1 MSECAVISASQA
13 YETYALILKVKAP
26 PPPPPSR
33 ISVASSQ
40 CAPIDLVKV
49 LDVGGNMTGGKLH
62 MLKRAM
68 RLVISS
74 LGTGDRLSIVTFS
87 TTCKRL
93 LPLRTMTSQGQH
105 MARRIVDRLVI
116 GQGSSVGNAL
126 RKATRVLEDRRERNL
141 NNNMPPI
148 LPDFSNSVKLKYVK
162 LGYQYLVNH
171 ILTLTLIPMMIA
183 IFMEILRLGPEEI
196 LNLWHSLHL
205 DLVQILC
212 SAFLI
217 IFIATVYFMSKP
229 RTIYL
234 VDYACFKPPVTC
246 RVPFATFMEHS
257 RLILKDNPKSVEF
270 QMRIL
275 ERSGLGEETCL
286 PPAIHYI
293 PPKPTM
299 EAARGE
305 AELVI
310 FSAMDSLFNKTGL
323 KPKDIDILIVNCSLF
338 SPTPS
343 LSAMVINKYKLRSN
357 IKSFNLSGMG
367 CSAGLISVDL
377 ARDLLQVH
385 PNSNA
390 VVVSTEIITPNYY
403 QGKERAMLLP
413 NCLFRMG
420 GAAILLSNRTSER
433 RRAKYRLVHVVRTH
447 KGADDKAYRCVFEEE
462 DREGKVGISLQKDLM
477 AIAGEALKSNITTM
491 GPLVLPASEQL
502 LFLLTLIGRKIF
514 NPKWKPYIPDFKQ
527 AFEHFCIHAGG
538 RAVIDELQK
547 NLQLSTEHVEAS
559 RMTLH
564 RFGNTSS
571 SSLWYELN
579 YIESKGRMKKGDR
592 VWQIAFGSGFKCNSA
607 VWKCNRSIKTPVD
620 GPWADCIDRYPV
632 DIPEIVKL

>member
-1 MSECAVISASQA
+1 
-13 YETYALILKVKAP
+13 
-26 PPPPPSR
+26 
-33 ISVASSQ
+33 
-40 CAPIDLVKV
+40 
-49 LDVGGNMTGGKLH
+49 
-62 MLKRAM
+62 
-68 RLVISS
+68 
-74 LGTGDRLSIVTFS
+74 
-87 TTCKRL
+87 
-93 LPLRTMTSQGQH
+93 
-105 MARRIVDRLVI
+105 
-116 GQGSSVGNAL
+116 
-126 RKATRVLEDRRERNL
+126 
-141 NNNMPPI
+141 MPQI
-148 LPDFSNSVKLKYVK
+148 LPDFSSSVKLKYVK

-171 ILTLTLIPMMIA
+171 ILYLLLVPIMAGIV
-183 IFMEILRLGPEEI
+183 IEVLRLGPDEI
-196 LNLWHSLHL
+196 IDLWNSLHF

-212 SAFLI
+212 SSFFI
-217 IFIATVYFMSKP
+217 IFVATVYFMSKP

-234 VDYACFKPPVTC
+234 VDYACYKPPVTC
-246 RVPFATFMEHS
+246 RVPFSTFMEHS
-257 RLILKDNPKSVEF
+257 RLILKNNPKSVEF

-293 PPKPTM
+293 PPTPTM

-310 FSAMDSLFNKTGL
+310 FSAMDSLFQKTGL
-323 KPKDIDILIVNCSLF
+323 KPKDVDILIVNCSLF

-367 CSAGLISVDL
+367 CSAGLISIDL

-403 QGKERAMLLP
+403 KGNERAMLLP

-420 GAAILLSNRTSER
+420 GAAILLSNRR
-433 RRAKYRLVHVVRTH
+433 RDGSRAKYRLVHVVRTH

-462 DREGKVGISLQKDLM
+462 DKEGKVGISLSKDLM
-477 AIAGEALKSNITTM
+477 AIAGEALKSNITTI

-547 NLQLSTEHVEAS
+547 NLQLSAEHVEAS

-571 SSLWYELN
+571 SSLWYELS
-579 YIESKGRMKKGDR
+579 YIESKGRMRKGDR
-592 VWQIAFGSGFKCNSA
+592 IWQIAFGSGFKCNSA
-607 VWKCNRSIKTPVD
+607 VWKANKTIKVPTD
-620 GPWADCIDRYPV
+620 GPWADCVDRYPV
-632 DIPEIVKL
+632 HIPEVVKL

>member
-1 MSECAVISASQA
+1 
-13 YETYALILKVKAP
+13 
-26 PPPPPSR
+26 
-33 ISVASSQ
+33 
-40 CAPIDLVKV
+40 
-49 LDVGGNMTGGKLH
+49 
-62 MLKRAM
+62 
-68 RLVISS
+68 
-74 LGTGDRLSIVTFS
+74 
-87 TTCKRL
+87 
-93 LPLRTMTSQGQH
+93 
-105 MARRIVDRLVI
+105 
-116 GQGSSVGNAL
+116 
-126 RKATRVLEDRRERNL
+126 
-141 NNNMPPI
+141 MPPI
-148 LPDFSNSVKLKYVK
+148 LPDFSSSVRLKYVK

-171 ILTLTLIPMMIA
+171 FLYLLLIPIMSAIFLELLRTGPEQILTS
-183 IFMEILRLGPEEI
+183 F
-196 LNLWHSLHL
+196 NSLHL
-205 DLVQILC
+205 DLVHIL
-212 SAFLI
+212 SSILLV
-217 IFIATVYFMSKP
+217 IFVATVYFMSKP
-229 RTIYL
+229 RTVYL
-234 VDYACFKPPVTC
+234 VDYSCYKPPITC
-246 RVPFATFMEHS
+246 RVPFSTFMEHS

-299 EAARGE
+299 ESARGE

-310 FSAMDSLFNKTGL
+310 FSAMDTLFEKTGL

-357 IKSFNLSGMG
+357 VKSFNLSGMG
-367 CSAGLISVDL
+367 CSAGLISIDL
-377 ARDLLQVH
+377 ARDLLQVL

-420 GAAILLSNRTSER
+420 GAAILLSNRRSHR
-433 RRAKYRLVHVVRTH
+433 SRAKYRLVHVVRTH
-447 KGADDKAYRCVFEEE
+447 KGGDDKAYRCVYEEE
-462 DREGKVGISLQKDLM
+462 DREGKVGISLSKDLM
-477 AIAGEALKSNITTM
+477 AIAGEALKSNITTI

-502 LFLLTLIGRKIF
+502 LFLAALIGRKIF
-514 NPKWKPYIPDFKQ
+514 NPKWKAYIPDFKQ

-547 NLQLSTEHVEAS
+547 NLQLSAEHVEAS

-571 SSLWYELN
+571 SSLWYELS
-579 YIESKGRMKKGDR
+579 YIEAKGRMRKGDR

-607 VWKCNRSIKTPVD
+607 VWKCNRTIRAPTD
-620 GPWADCIDRYPV
+620 GAWSDCIDRYPV
-632 DIPEIVKL
+632 HIPEVVKL

>member
-1 MSECAVISASQA
+1 
-13 YETYALILKVKAP
+13 
-26 PPPPPSR
+26 
-33 ISVASSQ
+33 
-40 CAPIDLVKV
+40 
-49 LDVGGNMTGGKLH
+49 
-62 MLKRAM
+62 
-68 RLVISS
+68 
-74 LGTGDRLSIVTFS
+74 
-87 TTCKRL
+87 
-93 LPLRTMTSQGQH
+93 
-105 MARRIVDRLVI
+105 
-116 GQGSSVGNAL
+116 
-126 RKATRVLEDRRERNL
+126 
-141 NNNMPPI
+141 MPPI

-171 ILTLTLIPMMIA
+171 ILTLTLIPIMAGILV
-183 IFMEILRLGPEEI
+183 EVLRLGPDE
-196 LNLWHSLHL
+196 LLTLWRSLHF

-217 IFIATVYFMSKP
+217 IFVATVYFMSKP
-229 RTIYL
+229 RTVFL
-234 VDYACFKPPVTC
+234 VDYACYKPPVTC
-246 RVPFATFMEHS
+246 RVPFSTFMEHS
-257 RLILKDNPKSVEF
+257 RLILKNNPKSVEP
-270 QMRIL
+270 
-275 ERSGLGEETCL
+275 C
-286 PPAIHYI
+286 PPPPIHYI
-293 PPKPTM
+293 PPTPTM

-310 FSAMDSLFNKTGL
+310 FSAMDSLLQKTGL

-367 CSAGLISVDL
+367 CSAGVISIDL

-390 VVVSTEIITPNYY
+390 VVISTEIITPNYY
-403 QGKERAMLLP
+403 QGNERAMLLP

-420 GAAILLSNRTSER
+420 GAAILISNRRSER

-462 DREGKVGISLQKDLM
+462 DKEGKVGISLSKDLM
-477 AIAGEALKSNITTM
+477 AIAGEALKSNITTI

-547 NLQLSTEHVEAS
+547 NLQLSAEHCEAS

-571 SSLWYELN
+571 SSLWYEMS
-579 YIESKGRMKKGDR
+579 YIEAKGRMKRGDR
-592 VWQIAFGSGFKCNSA
+592 IWQIAFGSGLKCNSA
-607 VWKCNRSIKTPVD
+607 VWKCNRTIKTPTD

-632 DIPEIVKL
+632 HIPEIVKL

>member
-1 MSECAVISASQA
+1 MESYV
-13 YETYALILKVKAP
+13 
-26 PPPPPSR
+26 
-33 ISVASSQ
+33 SVEWRDS
-40 CAPIDLVKV
+40 
-49 LDVGGNMTGGKLH
+49 LH
-62 MLKRAM
+62 L
-68 RLVISS
+68 
-74 LGTGDRLSIVTFS
+74 
-87 TTCKRL
+87 L
-93 LPLRTMTSQGQH
+93 LPSAPRPSLNLRPLLRLKILTPSPSSSKQHLLLVSFLPLSPPTM
-105 MARRIVDRLVI
+105 
-116 GQGSSVGNAL
+116 
-126 RKATRVLEDRRERNL
+126 
-141 NNNMPPI
+141 
-148 LPDFSNSVKLKYVK
+148 PDFSTLVKLKHVK

-171 ILTLTLIPMMIA
+171 ILTLTLIPIMA
-183 IFMEILRLGPEEI
+183 GVVVKVLRLGPEEI
-196 LNLWHSLHL
+196 VSLWSSLQF
-205 DLVQILC
+205 DFVQVLC
-212 SAFLI
+212 SSFFV
-217 IFIATVYFMSKP
+217 IFVATVYFLSKP
-229 RTIYL
+229 RSIYL
-234 VDYACFKPPVTC
+234 VDYECYKPPVAC
-246 RVPFATFMEHS
+246 RVPFSTFMEHS
-257 RLILKDNPKSVEF
+257 RLILSNNPKSVEF

-293 PPKPTM
+293 PPSPTM

-305 AELVI
+305 AEIVI
-310 FSAMDSLFNKTGL
+310 FSAMETLFKKTGL
-323 KPKDIDILIVNCSLF
+323 KPRDIDILIVNCSLF

-367 CSAGLISVDL
+367 CSAGLISIDL

-420 GAAILLSNRTSER
+420 GAAILLSNRSSDR
-433 RRAKYRLVHVVRTH
+433 WRAKYRLVHVVRTH
-447 KGADDKAYRCVFEEE
+447 KGADNKAYRCVFEEE
-462 DREGKVGISLQKDLM
+462 DKEGKVGISLSKDLM
-477 AIAGEALKSNITTM
+477 AIAGEALKSNITTI

-547 NLQLSTEHVEAS
+547 NLQLSPEHVEAS

-571 SSLWYELN
+571 SSLWYELS
-579 YIESKGRMKKGDR
+579 YIESKGRMKRGDR

-607 VWKCNRSIKTPVD
+607 VWKCNRTIKTPTD
-620 GPWADCIDRYPV
+620 GPWADCIERYPV
-632 DIPEIVKL
+632 HIPEVVKL